1 MNFRFVQLRVLID
14 QELSNFFAGIPS
26 YEIKKFPCTTNIFF
40 HLRVNSKADNGKLAD
55 SGDEIYNVASSAAY

>member
-1 MNFRFVQLRVLID
+1 MKLKNFHVPPIF
-14 QELSNFFAGIPS
+14 
-26 YEIKKFPCTTNIFF
+26 FF